1 MAWDSNGWH
10 EFSRLMVIRWPEAG
24 INHCSVCGY
33 HRDLHMTKIEYVSAR
48 LDGRRTNA
56 LGQ

>member
-10 EFSRLMVIRWPEAG
+10 EFEKFKTYRDRTVVDLFCG
-24 INHCSVCGY
+24 KCGY
-33 HRDLHMTKIEYVSAR
+33 HKEAHMTKIEYVSAR